1 MRRRTFLS
9 WASVGWVMSRVPAV
23 LTAFLAACQG
33 GQKSASGMQTVGK
46 VAELDQ
52 KGVLQTESPAP
63 IAVVRNPAD
72 PKSLLAVNPT
82 CTHQGCLVAWKAER
96 KSFECPCHG
105 SAFAP
110 DGSVQKGPATAALAK
125 YEASIDGENVV
136 VKL

>member
-1 MRRRTFLS
+1 MRRRAFLS
-9 WASVGWVMSRVPAV
+9 WVSVGWMISRVPAV

-33 GQKSASGMQTVGK
+33 AQKSASGQQTIGTI
-46 VAELDQ
+46 ADLDQ
-52 KGVLQTESPAP
+52 KGFLQTEAPAP

-96 KSFECPCHG
+96 KSFVCPCHG
-105 SAFAP
+105 AEFAA
-110 DGSVQKGPATAALAK
+110 DGSVQKAPATKALAK
-125 YEASIDGENVV
+125 YEATIDGQNVV

>member
-1 MRRRTFLS
+1 MHRRTFLS
-9 WASVGWVMSRVPAV
+9 WASVGWLMSRVPAV
-23 LTAFLAACQG
+23 VTAFLAACQG
-33 GQKSASGMQTVGK
+33 GQKSASGRQTVGK

-52 KGVLQTESPAP
+52 KGFLQTESPAP

-82 CTHQGCLVAWKAER
+82 CTHQGCLVGWKAER

-110 DGSVQKGPATAALAK
+110 DGSVQKGPAKKALAK